1 VNARLSGAQ
10 RRAQILA
17 VALRVF
23 AEKGFHAT
31 SMNDVARAVGVTK
44 PVLYQHFESKR
55 ALYTALIDETAAGML
70 DAIGKA
76 TSDAADGKAQTQ
88 AGIVAY
94 FEWVATHRDEFVF
107 LFGSDARRD
116 EEFAAAVRDVESR
129 VADAIAPLIDA
140 GLDAQHQRRLA
151 FALVGMSEGV
161 SRHLV
166 LRAEQ
171 FDPGVVGAQLANLAW
186 AGLRGIKPQ

>member
-1 VNARLSGAQ
+1 MNARLTGAQ
-10 RRAQILA
+10 RRSQILR

-23 AEKGFHAT
+23 AAKGFHAT
-31 SMNDVARAVGVTK
+31 SMNDVALAVGVTK
-44 PVLYQHFESKR
+44 PVLYQHFDSKR

-116 EEFAAAVRDVESR
+116 QVFAAAVREVESR

-166 LRAEQ
+166 LRGEQ

>member
-1 VNARLSGAQ
+1 VNARLTGAQ
-10 RRAQILA
+10 RRAQILR
-17 VALRVF
+17 VALRAF
-23 AEKGFHAT
+23 AAKGFHAT
-31 SMNDVARAVGVTK
+31 SMNDVALAVGVTK
-44 PVLYQHFESKR
+44 PVLYQHFDSKR

-76 TSDAADGKAQTQ
+76 TSDATDGRAQTQ

-116 EEFAAAVRDVESR
+116 EEFAAAVRAVESR

-140 GLDAQHQRRLA
+140 GLDAQHQRHLA

-166 LRAEQ
+166 LRGEQ